1 MHLSSLMYLATQF
14 TWSSVRDLHAAVLF
28 EIECGWA
35 SWGDLFTHLE
45 FRILQGP
52 VSKQSQAGASPPEG
66 LPVVFFCWD
75 FQHGACKFSKDH
87 YGTLRGERKWLQHIC
102 AQCLVDT
109 RVAARH
115 TEFSKE
121 CPLVEEKVL
130 TTSETA
136 SP

>member
-1 MHLSSLMYLATQF
+1 MHLSSLIYLATQF

-28 EIECGWA
+28 EIECGRA
-35 SWGDLFTHLE
+35 GWGDSSHLE
-45 FRILQGP
+45 SWILWAP
-52 VSKQSQAGASPPEG
+52 LSKQAQAGASCAEG
-66 LPVVFFCWD
+66 LPAVFFCRD

-87 YGTLRGERKWLQHIC
+87 YGTLRGECKWLQHIYAPC
-102 AQCLVDT
+102 WVDM

-121 CPLVEEKVL
+121 CPLAVEKVS
-130 TTSETA
+130 TTSKTA